1 MIKLSCS
8 ARSSPL
14 PTPLAESEDVNLLK
28 RRGRRRLVGA
38 IALVL
43 AAVIVLPMVFDSE
56 PKGTAPPVSVRI
68 PGEDETGFAP
78 KVTPKLTPEKPAARP
93 AEKVAEK
100 SPERPPEKAVEKA
113 PEKAPEHAAAP
124 APEKPAPKIE
134 IVVKKAADKPAPPPA
149 AERAKA
155 EAALAGEQFIVPAG
169 AYLDPA
175 GVIEKL
181 KAARIPY
188 YTEPIA
194 TKDGTVTRVRAGP
207 FASRDAADKVLK
219 QLKDLGLKPGNVAA
233 KS

>member
-1 MIKLSCS
+1 M
-8 ARSSPL
+8 
-14 PTPLAESEDVNLLK
+14 AESEDVNLLK

-93 AEKVAEK
+93 VEKAAEK
-100 SPERPPEKAVEKA
+100 SPEKPPEKVAEKA
-113 PEKAPEHAAAP
+113 PEKAPEKAAAP

-134 IVVKKAADKPAPPPA
+134 IVVKRAGEKPAPPPA

-181 KAARIPY
+181 KAARIPF

-207 FASRDAADKVLK
+207 FASRDAADKALK